1 VAPDLRERVA
11 CVWAAQLGATG
22 ERHVERVIPD
32 GCIDL
37 VFSDGKLVISG
48 PDTASVELEVMPNR
62 SFVGV
67 RFRAGVAPTALGVP
81 ATALLDRRVPARDVL
96 GARAAELEEA
106 LAEAAGARQA
116 AALLE
121 RAAGTWLREAPDG
134 AADALVRRAVLELEA
149 ARRDWTVTTLA
160 AKLGLSERQLRRR
173 FVGAVGYGPKLMER
187 VLRLRRFIRAASR
200 LRSPGLATLALEA
213 GYADQP
219 HLSRECRELTGITPT
234 QLLGYP
240 VTAA

>member
-1 VAPDLRERVA
+1 MAAELQGRVA
-11 CVWAAQLGATG
+11 CVWAAQLGAAG

-37 VFSDGKLVISG
+37 VFSDGQLVIAG

-67 RFRAGVAPTALGVP
+67 RFCAGVAPTALGVP
-81 ATALLDRRVPARDVL
+81 ATALLDQRLPARDVL
-96 GARAAELEEA
+96 GAPAAELEEA
-106 LAEAAGARQA
+106 LALAANPRQA

-121 RAAGTWLREAPDG
+121 RAAINWLRNAPDC
-134 AADALVRRAVLELEA
+134 AAEALVRRAVLELEA
-149 ARRDWTVTTLA
+149 AGADWTVTTLA
-160 AKLGLSERQLRRR
+160 ARLGVSERQLRRR
-173 FVGAVGYGPKLMER
+173 FVSAVGYGPKLLER
-187 VLRLRRFIRAASR
+187 VLRLRRFIRLASGPR
-200 LRSPGLATLALEA
+200 APALATLALEA

-219 HLSRECRELTGITPT
+219 HLSRECRELTGTTPS

>member
-1 VAPDLRERVA
+1 MGPELQGRVA
-11 CVWAAQLGATG
+11 CVWAAQLGAAG

-37 VFSDGKLVISG
+37 VFSDGKLVIAG

-62 SFVGV
+62 SFVGL
-67 RFRAGVAPTALGVP
+67 RFCAGVAPTALGVP
-81 ATALLDRRVPARDVL
+81 ATTLLDQRLPARDVL

-106 LAEAAGARQA
+106 LAATVNPRQA
-116 AALLE
+116 AQLLE
-121 RAAGTWLREAPDG
+121 RSATNWLRNGPDR
-134 AADALVRRAVLELEA
+134 AAEALVRRAVLEVA
-149 ARRDWTVTTLA
+149 GGAWTVTTLA
-160 AKLGLSERQLRRR
+160 AKLGVSERQLRRR
-173 FVGAVGYGPKLMER
+173 FVSAVGYGPKLLER
-187 VLRLRRFIRAASR
+187 VLRLRRFIRLANGS
-200 LRSPGLATLALEA
+200 RSPALATLALEA

-219 HLSRECRELTGITPT
+219 HLSRECRELTGVTPS

>member
-1 VAPDLRERVA
+1 MAPELRGLVA

-37 VFSDGKLVISG
+37 VFSDGALVIAG
-48 PDTASVELEVMPNR
+48 PDTASVELEMIPNR

-67 RFRAGVAPTALGVP
+67 RFRVGVAPAALGVP
-81 ATALLDRRVPARDVL
+81 ATALLDQRLLARDVV
-96 GARAAELEEA
+96 GARAAELEQA
-106 LAEAAGARQA
+106 LAETANARQA
-116 AALLE
+116 AAVLE
-121 RAAGTWLREAPDG
+121 RAAHTWLREAADG
-134 AADALVRRAVLELEA
+134 AADALVRGAVLELTM
-149 ARRDWTVTTLA
+149 ARQDWTVTTLA
-160 AKLGLSERQLRRR
+160 ARLGVSERQLRRR
-173 FVGAVGYGPKLMER
+173 FVEAVGYGPKLLQR
-187 VLRLRRFIRAASR
+187 VLRLRRFIRAASEPR
-200 LRSPGLATLALEA
+200 CPGLATLALEA

-219 HLSRECRELTGITPT
+219 HLSRECRELTGSTPA